1 MAECIFCKIV
11 RGEIPSQIVFEGE
24 RVIAFRDI
32 NPQAPVHILLVP
44 KKHIN
49 PMERVDREDARIV
62 TDIFLT
68 AKEVASKEGIADKGF
83 RLISNVGAEAGQEIE
98 HLHFHLLGGKKL
110 PGLLA

>member
-1 MAECIFCKIV
+1 MKGVDIMAECIFCKIV
-11 RGEIPSQIVFEGE
+11 RGEIPSQIVFESE

-68 AKEVASKEGIADKGF
+68 KIKRRRSKGGSNKISDQKDKT
-83 RLISNVGAEAGQEIE
+83 
-98 HLHFHLLGGKKL
+98 GGETTVEE
-110 PGLLA
+110 

>member
-11 RGEIPSQIVFEGE
+11 RGEVPSQIVFESE

-49 PMERVDREDARIV
+49 PMERLDEGDAQVV
-62 TDIFLT
+62 TDIFLA
-68 AKEVASKEGIADKGF
+68 AKEIASKEGIANRGF
-83 RLISNVGAEAGQEIE
+83 RLISNIGTEAGQEIE

-110 PGLLA
+110 PGLLG